1 MSSNKLK
8 LEVNDK
14 VANLILDQPE
24 KHNAFDDIII
34 KEIKDTIDNIGQ
46 NPEIRVLVLSGSGKS
61 FSAGA
66 DLGWMRRMSEFD
78 EDENFSDARSL
89 ADMLNTLNLCP
100 KATIA
105 KVHGPAIGGG
115 VGLIACCDM
124 AIAADTAIFSFS
136 ESRLGLTPSTIGPY
150 IIKSIGSRNARR
162 FFLTAER
169 FDALTALEI
178 GLVNVVVPAN
188 DLDQYVSDLTKTL
201 SKNSPNAI
209 RECKKLID
217 YIDGRNIDRPVLE
230 YTAKHIARVRSS
242 DEGKEGITAFL
253 EKRKPNW

>member
-8 LEVNDK
+8 FEISDN
-14 VANLILDQPE
+14 VANLILHQPE
-24 KHNAFDDIII
+24 KHNAFDDLII
-34 KEIKDTIDNIGQ
+34 KDIKDTVEEISR
-46 NPEIRVLVLSGSGKS
+46 NPEIRVLILSGSGKS

-66 DLGWMRRMSEFD
+66 DLDWMRRMSEFD

-100 KATIA
+100 KPTIA

-124 AIAADTAIFSFS
+124 AIAADTATFSFS

-150 IIKSIGSRNARR
+150 VIKSIGSRNARR

-169 FDALTALEI
+169 FDAFTALEI
-178 GLVNVVVPAN
+178 GLVNVVIPAN
-188 DLDQYVSDLTKTL
+188 DLDQYVSDLSKTL
-201 SKNSPNAI
+201 SKNSPNAMS
-209 RECKKLID
+209 ECKKLID
-217 YIDGRNIDRPVLE
+217 YIDGRNIDGSVLE
-230 YTAKHIARVRSS
+230 FTAQHIACLLYTS
-242 DEGKEGITAFL
+242 DAADE
-253 EKRKPNW
+253 